1 MESTVTMSLKEVEKL
16 KLTISNL
23 QKENEELKS
32 IVKEAEVLTKSN
44 VEWKELRPD
53 NLPKQG
59 SWILITDGTDWRR
72 VYVTNQFEFVEAPH
86 DRMVYSQGITHWSE
100 VVLP

>member
-1 MESTVTMSLKEVEKL
+1 MEW
-16 KLTISNL
+16 
-23 QKENEELKS
+23 QELK
-32 IVKEAEVLTKSN
+32 
-44 VEWKELRPD
+44 PD

-72 VYVTNQFEFVEAPH
+72 VFVTNQFEFVEHPDDKMA
-86 DRMVYSQGITHWSE
+86 YCKGITHWCE